1 MIVVVGDGGVEDH
14 ASEQFGTVDR
24 WLVGPAAQAVGH
36 QRVRPALAVLM
47 AVAAVQD
54 GQPTDKAKALVSLA
68 GAIVHVLPVEALQHQ
83 HVTFI
88 ANFLQPRLGDVEAT
102 AARKLKRGKF
112 DALHVEAVTA
122 GRKLA
127 EPIIVVTRLAGL
139 ARALWA
145 TRRFKRLAVQVCVG
159 VGNGFQG
166 FVEAKRPQ
174 NGEAHADCRARLAQL
189 QRSERVAVD
198 ASFGSEV
205 SD

>member
-14 ASEQFGTVDR
+14 ASEQFGTVGR

-36 QRVRPALAVLM
+36 QRVRPALAVLI
-47 AVAAVQD
+47 AVAAVQH

-127 EPIIVVTRLAGL
+127 EPQGL
-139 ARALWA
+139 RILY
-145 TRRFKRLAVQVCVG
+145 RRFWPSA
-159 VGNGFQG
+159 
-166 FVEAKRPQ
+166 
-174 NGEAHADCRARLAQL
+174 AHAGAGVELFQHLRGD
-189 QRSERVAVD
+189 RSAFLNCLCGRYQF
-198 ASFGSEV
+198 S
-205 SD
+205 